1 MSGKKVKL
9 ALGRTERWVAI
20 VSVLALGLVF
30 ALFHIIT
37 IGGAVVAQGHVAVH
51 GNPRPVQNLEGGV
64 VSEISVKNGD
74 QVETGEILVRL
85 DPTIMRITRDITR
98 GRMVELLARR
108 ARLEAEEQQ
117 RGIITPPTAPERLGV
132 VDVEKYLT
140 GQREIFQSRRAVL
153 DSQKAQLQERILQYR
168 SQISGLR
175 SQQEATEN
183 QITFVAREVNNLQV
197 LNDQDLVPESRLL
210 ELQGRQAALLGQI
223 AQYQSE
229 LSQVSNAIRD
239 SELKIAQVDRVFRE
253 EVVTELREVTAQ
265 FDENLLELV
274 RVEEMLKH
282 LDVRAPVA
290 GIVHEMQ
297 VWTVGG
303 VVPPQQ
309 TLLTIIPVSEG
320 FKFEVQVSPTT
331 IDTVHV
337 GQTARVRFPSFNQR
351 STPELT
357 GAISGISPDSV
368 TDPKTG
374 STFYRVDIGLSANEL
389 DRLGTAELIPGM
401 PVEVF
406 LLTANRSVLN
416 FLVKPFTDQFVYAF
430 REG

>member
-1 MSGKKVKL
+1 MADKKVKL
-9 ALGRTERWVAI
+9 TLSRTEGMVAI

-30 ALFHIIT
+30 FLFHVIT
-37 IGGAVVAQGHVAVH
+37 IGGAVVAQGQVVVQ
-51 GNPRPVQNLEGGV
+51 GNPRPVQNLEGGI

-74 QVETGEILVRL
+74 TVEAGEALVRL
-85 DPTIMRITRDITR
+85 DPTIMRINRDIIR
-98 GRMVELLARR
+98 GRMVELLVRR
-108 ARLEAEEQQ
+108 SRLEAEEQQ
-117 RGIITPPTAPERLGV
+117 LDIITPPTVPERLGV
-132 VDVEKYLT
+132 VDVEKHLA

-153 DSQKAQLQERILQYR
+153 ESQQAQLQERTLQYQ
-168 SQISGLR
+168 SQISGLK

-183 QITFVAREVNNLQV
+183 QITFVTREVNNLQV
-197 LNDQDLVPESRLL
+197 LNDQGLVPESRLL
-210 ELQGRQAALLGQI
+210 ELQGRQAALFGQI
-223 AQYQSE
+223 AQYRSE
-229 LSQVSNAIRD
+229 LSQVKNAIRD
-239 SELKIAQVDRVFRE
+239 AELKITQVDREFRE
-253 EVVTELREVTAQ
+253 EVVTELREVTSQ

-274 RVEEMLKH
+274 RIEEMLNQ
-282 LDVRAPVA
+282 LVVRAPVA

-320 FKFEVQVSPTT
+320 FEFEVRVLPTA

-368 TDPKTG
+368 TDPASG
-374 STFYRVDIGLSANEL
+374 MTFYRVDIALPSDEL
-389 DRLGTAELIPGM
+389 NRLGEAELIPGM

-406 LLTANRSVLN
+406 LLTSRRSVLS
-416 FLVKPFTDQFVYAF
+416 FLTKPFTDQFAYAF